1 MAGLLGA
8 VGNFLSP
15 LLSPSQPQASIAA
28 CSALA
33 EYYPG
38 FTLTY
43 PSASLNANYLYATN
57 HYWSSANQD
66 ATPACVVFPTNAEDV
81 SAVVQLL
88 LEYPNVPF
96 AVKSGGHNA
105 NTGFSSVNGGVL
117 ISFQDLD
124 STVLSSD
131 YKTAEVG
138 PGARWMDAAGA
149 LELYGLTVVGGRLGM
164 CVSSVRSWPYS
175 CFQVILV

>member
-1 MAGLLGA
+1 MAGLLGT
-8 VGNFLSP
+8 VGTLLSP
-15 LLSPSQPQASIAA
+15 LLFTTQPQASLAA

-43 PSASLNANYLYATN
+43 ASASLNANYLYATN
-57 HYWSSANQD
+57 HYWSSTNQD

-81 SAVVQLL
+81 SAVIRLL
-88 LEYPNVPF
+88 LEYPSVPF

-117 ISFQDLD
+117 ISLQDLD

-164 CVSSVRSWPYS
+164 CVSSVRSWLYS